1 MAHHRVHFLAAHLLH
16 VEHDLAVVEQ
26 QHRARTDVARQLL
39 VVEARALAVA
49 DLEPGVEHEALSLLE
64 RHHAVLE
71 LADAD
76 LGTLQVAKDRHGA
89 AHLGG
94 KLLHQR
100 GALLV
105 VLRRAV
111 REIEPHHVDAR
122 ANHPLEDCGFG

>member
-1 MAHHRVHFLAAHLLH
+1 MAHHRVHFLAAHVLD

-26 QHRARTDVARQLL
+26 QHCAGADVARQLL
-39 VVEARALAVA
+39 VVEAGALAVA
-49 DLEPGVEHEALSLLE
+49 HLEAGVEHEGLSLLE
-64 RHHAVLE
+64 RDLAVLE

-76 LGTLQVAKDRHGA
+76 LRTLQVAKDGHGA

-111 REIEPHHVDAR
+111 REIEPHDVDAG
-122 ANHPLEDCGFG
+122 ADHPLEGGGV